1 MGWRLIRAVRGG
13 LEVGR
18 FDAET
23 LRRWFRR
30 LDEIK
35 EESPDDFDQLRTAAE
50 LQLNVMRAMSVNLP
64 TQPVYLSRIRPF
76 GTNKLDCSHV
86 EKMRRSCS
94 YGEPIVVMDNLD
106 GGPLELADGR
116 HRVTAARLNGVR
128 TLRAVRAG
136 SL

>member
-1 MGWRLIRAVRGG
+1 MGWRLIRAVRRG
-13 LEVGR
+13 LEIGR
-18 FDAET
+18 FNSVT

-35 EESPDDFDQLRTAAE
+35 EEWHCDSDLLRTAAE

-64 TQPVYLSRIRPF
+64 AQLVYLSRIKPF
-76 GTNKLDCSHV
+76 GTDRMDHSQV
-86 EKMRRSCS
+86 EKLRRACS
-94 YGEPIVVMDNLD
+94 YGEPIVVMGNLD